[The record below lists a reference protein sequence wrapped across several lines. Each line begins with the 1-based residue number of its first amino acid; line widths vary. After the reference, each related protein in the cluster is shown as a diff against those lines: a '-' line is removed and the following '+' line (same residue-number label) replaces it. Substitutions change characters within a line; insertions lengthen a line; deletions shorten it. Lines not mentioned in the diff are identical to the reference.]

1 MRDIRAKRFAPVY
14 VLMGEEAYFIDQ
26 LANQLERNVLNDD
39 ERDFNQTIL
48 YGAEST
54 AEQVL
59 DAAGRYPMMAEHQL
73 VIVREAQSMKEELEK
88 LVPYV
93 QNPNTATVLVICY
106 KHGMLD
112 KRRKLAATAAKNG
125 VVFESKKL
133 WDNQLPPFVNGYLK
147 DRKLSIE
154 RSACD
159 LLCDSVGNDLVR
171 LSSELDKLS
180 LALLPGVTEI
190 NVALVAEQVG
200 QSKEYNAFALIDA
213 LAVHDVYKSM
223 RIVSYF
229 GTNPRGF
236 ALQPVTSSLFTFFGN
251 LLLSFYAP
259 DKTEGG
265 VANFTGANPVSV
277 RRTILP
283 AQKFYSGRKVL
294 QIIRYLRVIDAK
306 SKGVDCP
313 NTSDFDLLRDLVYFI
328 LH

>member
-1 MRDIRAKRFAPVY
+1 M
-14 VLMGEEAYFIDQ
+14 
-26 LANQLERNVLNDD
+26 
-39 ERDFNQTIL
+39 
-48 YGAEST
+48 
-54 AEQVL
+54 
-59 DAAGRYPMMAEHQL
+59 
-73 VIVREAQSMKEELEK
+73 
-88 LVPYV
+88 
-93 QNPNTATVLVICY
+93 
-106 KHGMLD
+106 
-112 KRRKLAATAAKNG
+112 
-125 VVFESKKL
+125 
-133 WDNQLPPFVNGYLK
+133 
-147 DRKLSIE
+147 
-154 RSACD
+154 
-159 LLCDSVGNDLVR
+159 
-171 LSSELDKLS
+171 
-180 LALLPGVTEI
+180 
-190 NVALVAEQVG
+190 
-200 QSKEYNAFALIDA
+200 
-213 LAVHDVYKSM
+213 HDVYKSM

-236 ALQPVTSSLFTFFGN
+236 ALQPVTSSLFTFFSN